1 MEKLQLMMFEAIGYK
16 LTFNPEVTKRY
27 FNILQTRFGKNSEME
42 KHMNGFVTDGNK
54 QQEIISDHKHMA
66 HEEFKRLAQMQLK
79 DDIRKL
85 QQQIAQQP
93 SSPFVSGRQTALRY
107 LEAINELRKVGYI
120 IPQQIANAEYVMIT
134 AINESIIDD
143 DSDPKITSSGVD
155 CPTINL
161 VFRTMICY
169 NDSLQTNAFNY
180 LEAKETV
187 KAIFKLCISL
197 TQA

>member
-16 LTFNPEVTKRY
+16 LTFSPKVIKNY
-27 FNILQTRFGKNSEME
+27 FSILFTRFGANSEME
-42 KHMNGFVTDGNK
+42 KQMKAFIASRNK
-54 QQEIISDHKHMA
+54 QEEIISDHKHMA

-120 IPQQIANAEYVMIT
+120 IPQQIANAEYEMIT

-143 DSDPKITSSGVD
+143 DSDPKITSHGVD

-161 VFRTMICY
+161 IFRTMICY
-169 NDSLQTNAFNY
+169 NDSLQANPFNY
-180 LEAKETV
+180 QEAKETV
-187 KAIFKLCISL
+187 KAIFKLCICL
-197 TQA
+197 IKM

>member
-54 QQEIISDHKHMA
+54 QQEIISTHKHPA
-66 HEEFKRLAQMQLK
+66 HEEFRRLAQMQLK
-79 DDIRKL
+79 EDIRLL
-85 QQQIAQQP
+85 QRQIAEQAA
-93 SSPFVSGRQTALRY
+93 SPYLQGYKTALRY
-107 LEAINELRKVGYI
+107 LEAICKLQENPYI
-120 IPQQIANAEYVMIT
+120 VPHQVTNAEFEMIK
-134 AINESIIDD
+134 AINEAVIDD
-143 DSDPKITSSGVD
+143 DSDPKISSSGVD